1 MFFGTILLLQI
12 LFTDFLVW
20 PSQCILQK
28 QVGVR
33 NDDGVSNVDGI
44 CDGDG
49 DGDGNNRGRDGDSVG
64 DGDNHDGDG
73 DEEEVGS
80 NGFHIQLSVT
90 HICRAQKPAFDR
102 TARHFDDDDHDDAED
117 DGWNRLS

>member
-33 NDDGVSNVDGI
+33 NDGGVSNVDGI

-49 DGDGNNRGRDGDSVG
+49 GGDGNNRGRDGD
-64 DGDNHDGDG
+64 
-73 DEEEVGS
+73 EEEVGQ

-102 TARHFDDDDHDDAED
+102 TARHFDDDDHDDADHD
-117 DGWNRLS
+117 DHFVE